1 MSGESPAAAPA
12 VPSPAATPAAVHVA
26 LLAVQLMFS
35 GLHVVG
41 KVVLVEIHPLALA
54 CLRVGVA
61 TPVLLALAWRRD
73 RALPARG
80 DLPLLALL
88 GALGVFGNQVLFI
101 WGLSFTTATDAA
113 ILMPSIPVFAAG
125 LAVLLGIERVGPR
138 RLGGIALAV
147 AGALVVLLHPGHAS
161 FGDRGTL
168 GNFLILANCLCYA
181 GFLVLQRPLLER
193 LGWRTVI
200 AWSFLFGSLGVLAVG
215 GGELGAIEPAAVSG
229 GAWLGVAFIL
239 IFPTLLGY
247 SLATWAVRR
256 SSPTLVATYI
266 TLQPLLSALLAAT
279 FLGERFGSAEAAGFV
294 LIAAGLW
301 LVSRRRRAP
310 VG

>member
-1 MSGESPAAAPA
+1 MSDESPAAAPD
-12 VPSPAATPAAVHVA
+12 VRTPAAPPVAVHVA

-101 WGLSFTTATDAA
+101 FGLSFTTATDAA

-125 LAVLLGIERVGPR
+125 LAVALGIERVGPR

-147 AGALVVLLHPGHAS
+147 AGALVVLLHPGHLP

-168 GNFLILANCLCYA
+168 GNFLILSNCLCYA

-215 GGELGAIEPAAVSG
+215 GGELAAIDPAAVST

-279 FLGERFGSAEAAGFV
+279 FLGERFGAAEAAGFV

-301 LVSRRRRAP
+301 LVSRRRGAA
-310 VG
+310 